1 MFGIKRNSEFFNRS
15 GLLNI
20 SVHVPQRPGAR
31 IADLWPILNALI
43 KALDKKSLACSD
55 HQTIMCE
62 VITASIYILCV
73 DVVVAIPKS

>member
-20 SVHVPQRPGAR
+20 SHVPQRPGAR

-43 KALDKKSLACSD
+43 KALDKKVTSMFRPSD
-55 HQTIMCE
+55 YN
-62 VITASIYILCV
+62 V
-73 DVVVAIPKS
+73 